1 MYKRKVIAIGDV
13 IPSQNPNRFCL
24 LGALLGNHIL
34 PAKELRPFHLRLAP
48 EMKDSKLKDVFD
60 RVIRSVV
67 NYIRALDKVP
77 LQNMGYIM

>member
-1 MYKRKVIAIGDV
+1 MGQVVILHYILA
-13 IPSQNPNRFCL
+13 PPQNPNRFCL

-48 EMKDSKLKDVFD
+48 ELKENKLKNVFD

-77 LQNMGYIM
+77 TQSRSAQEG

>member
-1 MYKRKVIAIGDV
+1 MMLV
-13 IPSQNPNRFCL
+13 PPLPQNPNRFCL

-48 EMKDSKLKDVFD
+48 ELKDNKLKNVFD

-67 NYIRALDKVP
+67 NYIRALTKV
-77 LQNMGYIM
+77 NFHIMIVISHYHTSSL